1 MSQLWMF
8 KLNKVISAYC
18 NINEFRQLCFTEEP
32 GQCRDVLTH
41 HCKYSKENA
50 MKVNVNDGE
59 LECHML
65 SARSAPRP
73 SGVRALDKGI
83 PYKLDSRL

>member
-1 MSQLWMF
+1 MNSVSYVLPKSQD
-8 KLNKVISAYC
+8 SAEMC
-18 NINEFRQLCFTEEP
+18 SPITANTL
-32 GQCRDVLTH
+32 
-41 HCKYSKENA
+41 KENA

-83 PYKLDSRL
+83 PYKLDTWIVDCR